1 MAQRIVTALGRRQCL
16 KNTCYF
22 MGTPTSRSNILRS
35 LSSSSSSS
43 SSIILTLTPPK
54 TTKTQIRYFSEDT
67 SSQPKEGEGEG
78 EEEELPIWHNPN
90 VKETDDRIFLDEFQ
104 PGEEIPIAQLPPMV
118 SSTEDDGKVQASE
131 ELHAL
136 ADEIIN
142 LKFVDVIRI
151 TQRLDQIY
159 GFDQDVDDGED
170 EDGDGGADGAGAEG
184 EAAKEEKTT
193 FDLKL
198 TGFEA
203 KSKIKVIKEVRA
215 LTGLGLKEAKEIVE
229 SAPKVILKDIKK
241 DDMEEIQKKLEAVG
255 ATVEFE

>member
-22 MGTPTSRSNILRS
+22 MGTPTTSRSNILRS
-35 LSSSSSSS
+35 LSSSN
-43 SSIILTLTPPK
+43 SSITLITPPPK
-54 TTKTQIRYFSEDT
+54 TKTQIRYFSEDT

-78 EEEELPIWHNPN
+78 EEELPIWHNPN

-170 EDGDGGADGAGAEG
+170 EDGDGADGAGAEG

>member
-1 MAQRIVTALGRRQCL
+1 MAQRIVTVLGRRQCL
-16 KNTCYF
+16 N
-22 MGTPTSRSNILRS
+22 MGTSTSRSNILRS
-35 LSSSSSSS
+35 LSLSS
-43 SSIILTLTPPK
+43 SSITPQKTK
-54 TTKTQIRYFSEDT
+54 TTKTTTQIRYFSEDT
-67 SSQPKEGEGEG
+67 SSQPKKEGEG
-78 EEEELPIWHNPN
+78 EEELPIWHNPN

-104 PGEEIPIAQLPPMV
+104 PGEEIPIAQLPPMG
-118 SSTEDDGKVQASE
+118 DDGRKVQASE
-131 ELHAL
+131 ELNAL
-136 ADEIIN
+136 ANEIIN

-151 TQRLDQIY
+151 TQRLDQMY
-159 GFDQDVDDGED
+159 GFDQDEDDDGED
-170 EDGDGGADGAGAEG
+170 DDGADGAEGA

-229 SAPKVILKDIKK
+229 SAPKVIQKDIKK

>member
-35 LSSSSSSS
+35 LSSSN
-43 SSIILTLTPPK
+43 SSITLTPPPKTK
-54 TTKTQIRYFSEDT
+54 TTKTQIRYFSEDI
-67 SSQPKEGEGEG
+67 SSQPKEGE
-78 EEEELPIWHNPN
+78 EEVPIWHNPN

-170 EDGDGGADGAGAEG
+170 EDGEGGADGAGAEG